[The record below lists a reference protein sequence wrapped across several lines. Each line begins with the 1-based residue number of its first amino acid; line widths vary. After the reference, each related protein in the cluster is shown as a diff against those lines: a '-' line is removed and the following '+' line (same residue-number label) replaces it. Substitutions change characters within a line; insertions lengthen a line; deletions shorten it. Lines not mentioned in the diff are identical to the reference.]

1 MKQAGSTPVR
11 PGSTPGGWC
20 KVGNSTH
27 LIKIPDFGL
36 GFLFETFLLFLR
48 IKKHVTRKNR

>member
-48 IKKHVTRKNR
+48 IRIYG